1 MILYGSSMSP
11 FVRKVLAYAHEKGIE
26 LEPRPVGI
34 GDQTPEFRAASP
46 FGKMP
51 ALVDG
56 DFGLADSSAIIQYL
70 EARFPEPVLIPA
82 EPQARGRVIWFEEFG
97 DTMLATCGGKMFFNR
112 VVAPIFMRRGGDEQ
126 VAAAAER
133 NELPPLLDYLE
144 GVVPQGD
151 GYLVGDSLTLAD
163 LAVASP
169 LANLGHMDVAID
181 PARHP
186 KTAAYAERILARPS
200 FQVSLG
206 KERRALEKL
215 RAA

>member
-51 ALVDG
+51 TLVDG

>member
-1 MILYGSSMSP
+1 MILFGSSMSP
-11 FVRKVLAYAHEKGIE
+11 FVRKVLAYASEKGIE
-26 LEPRPVGI
+26 LESRPTGI
-34 GDQTPEFRAASP
+34 GDQTPEFRVASP

-56 DFGLADSSAIIQYL
+56 EFGLADSSAIIHYL
-70 EARFPEPVLIPA
+70 EARFPEPALIPA

-112 VVAPIFMRRGGDEQ
+112 VVAPIFMRRDGDEQ

-133 NELPPLLDYLE
+133 SEMPPLLDYLE
-144 GVVPQGD
+144 GVVPEEG
-151 GYLVGDSLTLAD
+151 GYLIGDRLTLAD

-169 LANLGHMDVAID
+169 LANLRHMDVAID
-181 PARHP
+181 PGRHP
-186 KTAAYAERILARPS
+186 RTAAYVERILARPS
-200 FQVSLG
+200 FAGPLAREAG
-206 KERRALEKL
+206 ALRKL

>member
-1 MILYGSSMSP
+1 MILCGSSMSP

-26 LEPRPVGI
+26 LESRPTGI

-56 DFGLADSSAIIQYL
+56 DFGLADSSAIIHYL
-70 EARFPEPVLIPA
+70 EARFPEPAMIPA
-82 EPQARGRVIWFEEFG
+82 NPQARGRVIWFEEFG

-112 VVAPIFMRRGGDEQ
+112 VVAPVFMRRDGDEQ

-133 NELPPLLDYLE
+133 TELPPLLDYLE
-144 GVVPQGD
+144 TVVPEGG
-151 GYLVGDSLTLAD
+151 GYLVGDQLTLAD

-169 LANLGHMDVAID
+169 MANLRHMDVAID
-181 PARHP
+181 QARYP
-186 KTAAYAERILARPS
+186 KTAAYVERILARPS
-200 FQVSLG
+200 FARLVARELG
-206 KERRALEKL
+206 ALKKL

>member
-11 FVRKVLAYAHEKGIE
+11 FVRKVLAYASEKGIE
-26 LEPRPVGI
+26 LDSRPTGI
-34 GDQTPEFRAASP
+34 GDQTPEFRAVSP

-56 DFGLADSSAIIQYL
+56 EFGLADSSAIIHYL
-70 EARFPEPVLIPA
+70 EARYPEPAMIPA
-82 EPQARGRVIWFEEFG
+82 DPQARGRVIWFEEFG
-97 DTMLATCGGKMFFNR
+97 DTMLAACGGKMFFNR
-112 VVAPIFMRRGGDEQ
+112 VVAPIFMRREGDEQ
-126 VAAAAER
+126 IAAAAER

-144 GVVPQGD
+144 TVVPEGN
-151 GYLVGDSLTLAD
+151 GYLVGEQLTLAD

-181 PARHP
+181 PARYP
-186 KTAAYAERILARPS
+186 RTAAFMERILARPS
-200 FQVSLG
+200 FAGMLARESG
-206 KERRALEKL
+206 ALRKL

>member
-11 FVRKVLAYAHEKGIE
+11 FVRKVLAYASEKGIE
-26 LEPRPVGI
+26 LESKPTGI

-56 DFGLADSSAIIQYL
+56 DYGLADSSAIIHYL
-70 EARFPEPVLIPA
+70 EAKFPEPALIPA

-97 DTMLATCGGKMFFNR
+97 DTMLASCGGKMFFNR
-112 VVAPIFMRRGGDEQ
+112 VVAPIFMKREGDPQ
-126 VAAAAER
+126 AADAAER
-133 NELPPLLDYLE
+133 NELPPLLEYLE
-144 GVVPQGD
+144 QVVPEGE
-151 GYLVGDSLTLAD
+151 GFLVGERLTLAD

-169 LANLGHMDVAID
+169 LANLGHMDVTID
-181 PARHP
+181 AARFP
-186 KTAAYAERILARPS
+186 RTAAYAERILSRPS
-200 FQVSLG
+200 FQASLG
-206 KERRALEKL
+206 RERRALEKL